1 MVLFHYHTL
10 GFLFYLHH
18 ILNQQ
23 LEQQLLIISH
33 KNKTNDLQQM
43 NEELRHYIS
52 KNINNQNSELSANST
67 GKKKVIDIKLNK
79 K

>member
-1 MVLFHYHTL
+1 
-10 GFLFYLHH
+10 
-18 ILNQQ
+18 
-23 LEQQLLIISH
+23 
-33 KNKTNDLQQM
+33 M